1 MFPINI
7 RTLAD
12 SFVSNTAWAIYP
24 IPTVHDVGPG
34 SDISAATSGSTAYSL
49 CGTTALAG
57 VYFPTSGYWST
68 PTPTVASQATV
79 TPPPIKTNSDSADN
93 TGTTEGGHKF
103 KRTDSLTGL
112 VARETSVATSSI
124 PVGPGRRQLVG
135 V

>member
-1 MFPINI
+1 M
-7 RTLAD
+7 
-12 SFVSNTAWAIYP
+12 SNTAWAIYP
-24 IPTVHDVGPG
+24 VPLKGDETLSGTG
-34 SDISAATSGSTAYSL
+34 GAAAFPL

-57 VYFPTSGYWST
+57 VFPTFGSWST
-68 PTPTVASQATV
+68 PTAASQATV

-112 VARETSVATSSI
+112 VARENSMATSSI